1 MLHHLNETSR
11 LFQICCHIL
20 VSVSLENWEYIIAE
34 GFFLELQELNPKSNL
49 Q

>member
-1 MLHHLNETSR
+1 MKPPDFCKYALIFSV
-11 LFQICCHIL
+11 

-34 GFFLELQELNPKSNL
+34 GFFLELQELTPKSNL